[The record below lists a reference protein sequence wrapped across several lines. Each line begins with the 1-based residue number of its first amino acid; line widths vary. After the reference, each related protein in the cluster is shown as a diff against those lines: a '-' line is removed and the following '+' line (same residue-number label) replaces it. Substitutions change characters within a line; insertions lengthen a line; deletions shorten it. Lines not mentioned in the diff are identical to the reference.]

1 MVLYKVHR
9 LPVMEGGRLAGI
21 VGLDDI
27 AVRTGNLEVA
37 RQMTADVNEGAL
49 PESCFHERA

>member
-1 MVLYKVHR
+1 MVLNKVHR
-9 LPVMEGGRLAGI
+9 LPVIEGGRLAGT
-21 VGLDDI
+21 VRLDDL

-37 RQMTADVNEGAL
+37 RQMTADLNEGAL

>member
-1 MVLYKVHR
+1 MLLTKVHR

-37 RQMTADVNEGAL
+37 RQMTTDVNEGAL
-49 PESCFHERA
+49 PEFCFHERG